1 MKSRPTRF
9 WTTICARSCIERFTV
24 TQRWQR
30 YAINPAKPIRIAVDN
45 GHVTL
50 YGVVDTPLDKQLAS
64 NQANSVAGVFSIDNQ
79 LIVSNQQPK

>member
-1 MKSRPTRF
+1 M
-9 WTTICARSCIERFTV
+9 
-24 TQRWQR
+24 
-30 YAINPAKPIRIAVDN
+30 DN